1 MKITVQYFS
10 YLRQLTGTN
19 EQSVNVPDNAS
30 VSDLLATLYRQ
41 HSPLRET
48 DKILLVAVGVEFAA
62 RDTILRDRDVVS
74 LMPPVQGGVDAD
86 EWLITTGRIDPAEA
100 VPAGLS
106 RDTGGV
112 VIFWG
117 VVRDIEHGQSI
128 RALDYSAYREM
139 AEHQFR
145 KLLTDTR
152 HRWPLKR
159 IRVVHRLGNVPV
171 GEASLLVRV
180 EAEHRAEAFAAA
192 QYIIEEL
199 KKKVPIWKQPVG

>member
-1 MKITVQYFS
+1 
-10 YLRQLTGTN
+10 
-19 EQSVNVPDNAS
+19 
-30 VSDLLATLYRQ
+30 
-41 HSPLRET
+41 
-48 DKILLVAVGVEFAA
+48 
-62 RDTILRDRDVVS
+62 
-74 LMPPVQGGVDAD
+74 
-86 EWLITTGRIDPAEA
+86 
-100 VPAGLS
+100 LS

>member
-10 YLRQLTGTN
+10 YLRELTGTS
-19 EQSVNVPDNAS
+19 EQIVNLPDNTS
-30 VSDLLATLYRQ
+30 VGDLLATLYRQ
-41 HSPLRET
+41 HGRLGET
-48 DKILLVAVGVEFAA
+48 DRSLLIAVGVEFAA

-86 EWLITTGRIDPAEA
+86 ECLITTDPIDPAEA
-100 VPAGLS
+100 EPVGLS
-106 RDTGGV
+106 HDTGGV

-117 VVRDIEHGQSI
+117 VVRDIENGQSI

-145 KLLTDTR
+145 KLLADTR
-152 HRWPLKR
+152 DRWPLKR
-159 IRVVHRLGNVPV
+159 IRLVHRLGAVPA

-192 QYIIEEL
+192 QHIIEEL